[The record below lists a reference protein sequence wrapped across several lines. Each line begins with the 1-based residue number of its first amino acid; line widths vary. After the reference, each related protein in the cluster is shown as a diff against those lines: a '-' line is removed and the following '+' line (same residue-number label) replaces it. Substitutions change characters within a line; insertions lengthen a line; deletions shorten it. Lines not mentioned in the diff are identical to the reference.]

1 MAEPIR
7 IDVSLTATDNTEAG
21 VRSAT
26 TRINTLERSANSAS
40 NSIRNTTSNVDR
52 SVQQSEERISQYD
65 ETVQRT
71 RKSLLEWAKE
81 KYQVLVE
88 AREQVT
94 PILNTVRGGL
104 KNFASKTW
112 KTLLEAK
119 EKVTPILNTVKSGL
133 KSFAGKTWS
142 VTLKAIDLITTPL
155 KGVLN
160 LLKNPILQ
168 AGVVLGVSLSL
179 TDTVNTYKDFQAAMS
194 NVKAISGASGN
205 EFDMLTSKAEE
216 MGSTTKFTATEA
228 AEAFNYMAMAGWNAQ
243 QMTDGIEGILNLAS
257 ASGEDLATT
266 SDIVTDALTA
276 FGLKASDAGHFSD
289 VLAQASSSAN
299 TDVGMMGE
307 TFKYVA
313 SMAGSLGYSIEDVAF
328 MTGLMAN
335 SGIKSTQAGTALNA
349 VLTRLATNT
358 SGAAD
363 SIKKLG
369 VDFYDS
375 AGNARPLATVIGE
388 LREATQGM
396 NQEQKTALAN
406 TVAGMEAQKGLMAIL
421 NASEEDYNKLADS
434 INNADGA
441 AKRMSDIQLDNL
453 SGDIT
458 LFQSAVDGLKISLG
472 GRLTNTW
479 LRDIVQGLT
488 NQIPNVQNAL
498 NEAMDIIEKNVDRM
512 KRKFKEVSKTNEWQ
526 NADIFGKV
534 TIAWDEFVIEPFSE
548 WWESS
553 GKAKI
558 NNVVKDIG
566 NGLGTGLKLG
576 ITTLLGVDI
585 SDAIDEGNTLGAS
598 FANGFSEG
606 FDFNLISQKIWDGLG
621 NIVSNA
627 SKLLPGG
634 ESADLSSIFSAALLM
649 KIGSPL
655 LSMGQGAFS
664 LGKTLFG
671 AGSTGTSI
679 AGTIL
684 GSASAGTGLLGK
696 SSMLAIKL
704 GAGNLA
710 SGASLSAGGL
720 SALGMG
726 AGAGAIAGGATLI
739 SAGFDAYK
747 ASKSQDVDEQTA
759 YSKSAGWK
767 FGGVSGGAIAGAVLG
782 GAVPVIGPIVG
793 GLIGAGVGGIV
804 GLVKG
809 NKVKEEYQEKVEEMQ
824 KVAEKTQKI
833 FDVTGLSIEKVKFA
847 NKDLNE
853 AMKDSSL
860 SADKL
865 ATYIRADIQ
874 NVGKN
879 AFGDIKL
886 SLTEV
891 KDLAKE
897 ITFSKAVD
905 SVNDFKKAVS
915 KADTYLSSLKSSQ
928 DDLKKA
934 NWKIGLGLDLTSDDL
949 ASYRK
954 TVDTYVDNAKEYIES
969 KHWEATTAFNLI
981 LGGKGDTSGIDNVY
995 NDITN
1000 QIEELS
1006 NRLSATTNIAL
1017 SDGVITLD
1025 EQAEITS
1032 LQQQTEDV
1040 VNKVSQAE
1048 QEANLDILKIKY
1060 GSAEIDFNSFMS
1072 LQEELQAQVSEM
1084 TKNYDD
1090 ALKITLKN
1098 IHLQFPDG
1106 GEEMEQAIQQA
1117 YDGYN
1122 AQIQEMNLRVQS
1134 FNLNTIADA
1143 WSDQLN
1149 GILPEMKGTLEEK
1162 LSKVLE
1168 IAKFEK
1174 PDVATWT
1181 QQDMMSWLGLDN
1193 MEIDTSAFENIF
1205 AELSATA
1212 AMMSTDKKGEIAQN
1226 IAAVIPTMQEVM
1238 EVRGPISD
1246 EAYNSMVEEYKT
1258 ALEGAVKDA
1267 GFNNIISDNI
1277 SDAVANTDMANII
1290 AELNSLGTK
1299 SGLEAVNAFNS
1310 ADYSGVSSSVGNGI
1324 GSAINNTDMQPIIS
1338 AINLVKSNT
1347 DDKINSSFSA
1357 GITTRMPVNV
1367 MLDYN
1372 VVNPTK
1378 TFSLTGDG
1386 ATGSASVEV
1395 SAHANGGFVGNKQL
1409 SWVGEEGPEAIIP
1422 LVPGRRNRA
1431 LTLFKQ
1437 VGGILGIDKNANGGI
1452 IQSNQL
1458 SANSNLYSLNKAL
1471 ADTDYKIYNTTLK
1484 NAPISYNDSTDN
1496 TSNDIT
1502 TVQEPVS
1509 VTQEQ
1514 TGNNKNNNIKIDIQ
1528 LTPEFTINNSGGQT
1542 EEDIVAVIKKNM
1554 KAMVDELG
1562 GEIAERLEAVFS
1574 NMPIVGE

>member
-52 SVQQSEERISQYD
+52 SVQQSQERISRYD

-71 RKSLLEWAKE
+71 RKSLLAWAKE
-81 KYQVLVE
+81 KYQV
-88 AREQVT
+88 
-94 PILNTVRGGL
+94 
-104 KNFASKTW
+104 
-112 KTLLEAK
+112 LLEAK

-133 KSFAGKTWS
+133 KSFAGKTWN

-194 NVKAISGASGN
+194 NVKAISGASGS

-313 SMAGSLGYSIEDVAF
+313 SMAGSLGYSIEDVAL

-358 SGAAD
+358 NGAAD
-363 SIKKLG
+363 SIQELG
-369 VDFYDS
+369 VNFYDS

-396 NQEQKTALAN
+396 NQEQKTSLAN

-441 AKRMSDIQLDNL
+441 AKKMSDIQLDNL

-488 NQIPNVQNAL
+488 KQVPNAQNVL
-498 NEAMDIIEKNVDRM
+498 DEAMDIIEKNVDRM
-512 KRKFKEVSKTNEWQ
+512 KRKFKEVSKTDEWQ
-526 NADIFGKV
+526 NANIFGKV
-534 TIAWDEFVIEPFSE
+534 TIAWDEFIIEPFSE
-548 WWESS
+548 WWESN

-558 NNVVKDIG
+558 NSIAKDIG
-566 NGLGTGLKLG
+566 NGIGSGLKFGITALLG
-576 ITTLLGVDI
+576 IDI
-585 SDAIDEGNTLGAS
+585 SETLDEGSTLGAS
-598 FANGFSEG
+598 FAQGFSQG
-606 FDFNLISQKIWDGLG
+606 FDFDLISQKIWDGLG

-679 AGTIL
+679 ASTIL
-684 GSASAGTGLLGK
+684 GSASAGTGILGK

-726 AGAGAIAGGATLI
+726 AGAGAIAGGATLVS
-739 SAGFDAYK
+739 SAMDLYK
-747 ASKSQDVDEQTA
+747 SIKSDNKDE
-759 YSKSAGWK
+759 KSAYGGSAAWK
-767 FGGVSGGAIAGAVLG
+767 AGGVVTGAVAGASLG
-782 GAVPVIGPIVG
+782 SVIPGLGTVVG
-793 GLIGAGVGGIV
+793 GLIGAGIGGIT
-804 GLVKG
+804 GWIKG
-809 NKVKEEYQEKVEEMQ
+809 NKIKEEYQENVEEMQ
-824 KVAEKTQKI
+824 KLSEKTQKV
-833 FDVTGLSIEKVKFA
+833 FDITGLSIEKVKFA
-847 NKDLNE
+847 NNDLNE

-860 SADKL
+860 SVDEL
-865 ATYIRADIQ
+865 ATYIREDIQ

-915 KADTYLSSLKSSQ
+915 KADTYLSSLKNSQ

-954 TVDTYVDNAKEYIES
+954 TVDTYVNNAKEYIES
-969 KHWEATTAFNLI
+969 KRWEATTAFNLI
-981 LGGKGDTSGIDNVY
+981 LGNGDTSGIDNVY
-995 NDITN
+995 SDITN

-1006 NRLSATTNIAL
+1006 NRLSATMDIAL

-1025 EQAEITS
+1025 EQAEITN
-1032 LQQQTEDV
+1032 LQQQIEDV
-1040 VNKVSQAE
+1040 VNKVSEAE
-1048 QEANLDILKIKY
+1048 QAADLDILKIKY
-1060 GSAEIDFNSFMS
+1060 ASAQIDFNSFTS
-1072 LQEELQAQVSEM
+1072 LQDELQAQVSEL
-1084 TKNYDD
+1084 TENYDD

-1149 GILPEMKGTLEEK
+1149 GILPEMQGTLEEK

-1168 IAKFEK
+1168 VAKFEK
-1174 PDVATWT
+1174 PDVTTWT

-1212 AMMSTDKKGEIAQN
+1212 SMMSTDKKGEITQN
-1226 IAAVIPTMQEVM
+1226 IAAVIPTMEEVM
-1238 EVRGPISD
+1238 QVRGPISD
-1246 EAYNSMVEEYKT
+1246 EAYSSMVEEYKT

-1277 SDAVANTDMANII
+1277 S
-1290 AELNSLGTK
+1290 
-1299 SGLEAVNAFNS
+1299 
-1310 ADYSGVSSSVGNGI
+1310 
-1324 GSAINNTDMQPIIS
+1324 
-1338 AINLVKSNT
+1338 
-1347 DDKINSSFSA
+1347 
-1357 GITTRMPVNV
+1357 TRR
-1367 MLDYN
+1367 
-1372 VVNPTK
+1372 
-1378 TFSLTGDG
+1378 S
-1386 ATGSASVEV
+1386 
-1395 SAHANGGFVGNKQL
+1395 
-1409 SWVGEEGPEAIIP
+1409 
-1422 LVPGRRNRA
+1422 
-1431 LTLFKQ
+1431 
-1437 VGGILGIDKNANGGI
+1437 
-1452 IQSNQL
+1452 
-1458 SANSNLYSLNKAL
+1458 
-1471 ADTDYKIYNTTLK
+1471 
-1484 NAPISYNDSTDN
+1484 
-1496 TSNDIT
+1496 
-1502 TVQEPVS
+1502 
-1509 VTQEQ
+1509 
-1514 TGNNKNNNIKIDIQ
+1514 
-1528 LTPEFTINNSGGQT
+1528 
-1542 EEDIVAVIKKNM
+1542 
-1554 KAMVDELG
+1554 
-1562 GEIAERLEAVFS
+1562 
-1574 NMPIVGE
+1574 

>member
-52 SVQQSEERISQYD
+52 SVQQSQERISRYD

-71 RKSLLEWAKE
+71 RKSLLAWAKE
-81 KYQVLVE
+81 KYQV
-88 AREQVT
+88 
-94 PILNTVRGGL
+94 
-104 KNFASKTW
+104 
-112 KTLLEAK
+112 LLEAK

-133 KSFAGKTWS
+133 KSFAGKTWN

-194 NVKAISGASGN
+194 NVKAISGASGS

-313 SMAGSLGYSIEDVAF
+313 SMAGSLGYSIEDVAL

-358 SGAAD
+358 NGAAD
-363 SIKKLG
+363 SIQELG
-369 VDFYDS
+369 VNFYDS

-396 NQEQKTALAN
+396 NQEQKTSLAN

-441 AKRMSDIQLDNL
+441 AKKMSDIQLDNL

-488 NQIPNVQNAL
+488 KQVPNVQNVL
-498 NEAMDIIEKNVDRM
+498 DEAMDIIEKNVDRM
-512 KRKFKEVSKTNEWQ
+512 KRKFKEVSKTDEWQ
-526 NADIFGKV
+526 NANIFGKV
-534 TIAWDEFVIEPFSE
+534 TIAWDEFIIEPFSE
-548 WWESS
+548 WWESN

-558 NNVVKDIG
+558 NSIAKDIG
-566 NGLGTGLKLG
+566 NGIGSGLKFGITALLG
-576 ITTLLGVDI
+576 IDI
-585 SDAIDEGNTLGAS
+585 SETLDEGSTLGAS
-598 FANGFSEG
+598 FAQGFSQG
-606 FDFNLISQKIWDGLG
+606 FDFDLISQKIWDGLG

-679 AGTIL
+679 ASTIL
-684 GSASAGTGLLGK
+684 GSASAGTGILGK

-726 AGAGAIAGGATLI
+726 AGAGAIAGGATLVS
-739 SAGFDAYK
+739 SAMDLYK
-747 ASKSQDVDEQTA
+747 SIKSDNKDE
-759 YSKSAGWK
+759 KSAYGGSAAWK
-767 FGGVSGGAIAGAVLG
+767 AGGVVTGAVAGASLG
-782 GAVPVIGPIVG
+782 SVIPGLGTVVG
-793 GLIGAGVGGIV
+793 GLIGAGIGGIT
-804 GLVKG
+804 GWIKG
-809 NKVKEEYQEKVEEMQ
+809 NKIKEEYQENVEEMQ
-824 KVAEKTQKI
+824 KLSEKTQKV
-833 FDVTGLSIEKVKFA
+833 FDITGLSIEKVKFA
-847 NKDLNE
+847 NNDLNE

-860 SADKL
+860 SVDEL
-865 ATYIRADIQ
+865 ATYIREDIQ

-915 KADTYLSSLKSSQ
+915 KADTYLSSLKNSQ

-954 TVDTYVDNAKEYIES
+954 TVDTYVNNAKEYIES

-1006 NRLSATTNIAL
+1006 NRLSATMNIAL

-1032 LQQQTEDV
+1032 LQQQIEDV

-1060 GSAEIDFNSFMS
+1060 GSAEIDFNSFTS

-1084 TKNYDD
+1084 TENYDD

-1106 GEEMEQAIQQA
+1106 GEEMERAIQQA

-1149 GILPEMKGTLEEK
+1149 GILPEMQGTLEEK

-1168 IAKFEK
+1168 VAKFEK
-1174 PDVATWT
+1174 PDVTTWT

-1212 AMMSTDKKGEIAQN
+1212 SMMSTDKKGEITQN
-1226 IAAVIPTMQEVM
+1226 IAAVIPTMEEVM
-1238 EVRGPISD
+1238 QVRGPISD
-1246 EAYNSMVEEYKT
+1246 EAYSSMVEEYT
-1258 ALEGAVKDA
+1258 TTLENAVKNAD
-1267 GFNNIISDNI
+1267 FSQVSNVMSDNI
-1277 SDAVANTDMANII
+1277 GNAVANTDMAKII
-1290 AELNSLGTK
+1290 TELNSIGTK
-1299 SGLEAVNAFNS
+1299 SGLEAVNAFNI

-1324 GSAINNTDMQPIIS
+1324 GSAITNTDMLPITS

-1347 DDKINSSFSA
+1347 DNAINSSFSA

-1378 TFSLTGDG
+1378 IFSLTGDG

-1431 LTLFKQ
+1431 LTLFEQ
-1437 VGGILGIDKNANGGI
+1437 VGEFLGINKNDYDNYLTANSANANNYAGNI
-1452 IQSNQL
+1452 
-1458 SANSNLYSLNKAL
+1458 YDLNKTL
-1471 ADTDYKIYNTTLK
+1471 KDTDYKIYNTAFK
-1484 NAPISYNDSTDN
+1484 NAPINYNNSADN

-1509 VTQEQ
+1509 VTPSEQ
-1514 TGNNKNNNIKIDIQ
+1514 TGNNNIKIDIQ
-1528 LTPEFTINNSGGQT
+1528 VSPEFVINNSSGQT
-1542 EEDIVAVIKKNM
+1542 EDDIVAIIKKSINTM
-1554 KAMVDELG
+1554 ADELSG
-1562 GEIAERLEAVFS
+1562 SIAERLQAVFS

>member
-52 SVQQSEERISQYD
+52 SVQQSQERISRYD

-71 RKSLLEWAKE
+71 RKSLLAWAKE
-81 KYQVLVE
+81 KYQV
-88 AREQVT
+88 
-94 PILNTVRGGL
+94 
-104 KNFASKTW
+104 
-112 KTLLEAK
+112 LLEAK

-133 KSFAGKTWS
+133 KSFAGKTWN

-194 NVKAISGASGN
+194 NVKAISGASGS

-313 SMAGSLGYSIEDVAF
+313 SMAGSLGYSIEDVAL

-358 SGAAD
+358 NGAAD
-363 SIKKLG
+363 SIQELG
-369 VDFYDS
+369 VNFYDS

-396 NQEQKTALAN
+396 NQEQKTSLAN

-441 AKRMSDIQLDNL
+441 AKKMSDIQLDNL

-488 NQIPNVQNAL
+488 KQVPNAQNVL
-498 NEAMDIIEKNVDRM
+498 DEAMDIIEKNVDRM
-512 KRKFKEVSKTNEWQ
+512 KRKFKEVSKTDEWQ
-526 NADIFGKV
+526 NANIFGKV
-534 TIAWDEFVIEPFSE
+534 TIAWDEFIIEPFSE
-548 WWESS
+548 WWESN

-558 NNVVKDIG
+558 NSIAKDIG
-566 NGLGTGLKLG
+566 NGIGSGLKFGITALLG
-576 ITTLLGVDI
+576 IDI
-585 SDAIDEGNTLGAS
+585 SETLDEGSTLGAS
-598 FANGFSEG
+598 FAQGFSQG
-606 FDFNLISQKIWDGLG
+606 FDFDLISQKIWDGLG

-679 AGTIL
+679 ASTIL
-684 GSASAGTGLLGK
+684 GSASAGTGILGK

-726 AGAGAIAGGATLI
+726 AGAGAIAGGATLVS
-739 SAGFDAYK
+739 SAMDLYK
-747 ASKSQDVDEQTA
+747 SIKSDNKDE
-759 YSKSAGWK
+759 KSAYGGSAAWK
-767 FGGVSGGAIAGAVLG
+767 AGGVVTGAVAGASLG
-782 GAVPVIGPIVG
+782 SVIPGLGTVVG
-793 GLIGAGVGGIV
+793 GLIGAGIGGIT
-804 GLVKG
+804 GWIKG
-809 NKVKEEYQEKVEEMQ
+809 NKIKEEYQENVEEMQ
-824 KVAEKTQKI
+824 KLSEKTQKV
-833 FDVTGLSIEKVKFA
+833 FDITGLSIEKVKFA
-847 NKDLNE
+847 NNDLNE

-860 SADKL
+860 SVDEL
-865 ATYIRADIQ
+865 ATYIREDIQ

-915 KADTYLSSLKSSQ
+915 KADTYLSSLKNSQ

-954 TVDTYVDNAKEYIES
+954 TVDTYVNNAKEYIES
-969 KHWEATTAFNLI
+969 KRWEATTAFNLI
-981 LGGKGDTSGIDNVY
+981 LGNGDTSGIDNVY
-995 NDITN
+995 SDITN

-1006 NRLSATTNIAL
+1006 NRLSATMDIAL

-1025 EQAEITS
+1025 EQAEITN
-1032 LQQQTEDV
+1032 LQQQIEDV
-1040 VNKVSQAE
+1040 VNKVSEAE
-1048 QEANLDILKIKY
+1048 QAADLDILKIKY
-1060 GSAEIDFNSFMS
+1060 ASAQIDFNSFTS
-1072 LQEELQAQVSEM
+1072 LQDELQAQVSEL
-1084 TKNYDD
+1084 TENYDD

-1149 GILPEMKGTLEEK
+1149 GILPEMQGTLEEK

-1168 IAKFEK
+1168 VAKFEK
-1174 PDVATWT
+1174 PDVTTWT

-1212 AMMSTDKKGEIAQN
+1212 SMMSTDKKGEITQN
-1226 IAAVIPTMQEVM
+1226 IAAVIPTMEEVM
-1238 EVRGPISD
+1238 QVRGPISD
-1246 EAYNSMVEEYKT
+1246 EAYSSMVEEYKT

-1277 SDAVANTDMANII
+1277 STAVANTDMGKII
-1290 AELNSLGTK
+1290 TELKSIGDK

-1372 VVNPTK
+1372 VINPTK

-1437 VGGILGIDKNANGGI
+1437 VGEILGIDKNANGGI

-1458 SANSNLYSLNKAL
+1458 SANYTSSDSNVLYGLNKTL
-1471 ADTDYKIYNTTLK
+1471 SDTDYKIYNTALK
-1484 NAPISYNDSTDN
+1484 NAPISYNNSTDDN
-1496 TSNDIT
+1496 ETSDNNT
-1502 TVQEPVS
+1502 TVQKPLS
-1509 VTQEQ
+1509 VTTSEQ
-1514 TGNNKNNNIKIDIQ
+1514 TGNNTVQVNVQVSPEFVINNSSGQSEADILTIIKNNIK
-1528 LTPEFTINNSGGQT
+1528 GM
-1542 EEDIVAVIKKNM
+1542 A
-1554 KAMVDELG
+1554 DELG

-1574 NMPIVGE
+1574 NMPTVRE

>member
-1 MAEPIR
+1 
-7 IDVSLTATDNTEAG
+7 
-21 VRSAT
+21 
-26 TRINTLERSANSAS
+26 
-40 NSIRNTTSNVDR
+40 
-52 SVQQSEERISQYD
+52 
-65 ETVQRT
+65 
-71 RKSLLEWAKE
+71 LLAWAKE
-81 KYQVLVE
+81 KYQV
-88 AREQVT
+88 
-94 PILNTVRGGL
+94 
-104 KNFASKTW
+104 
-112 KTLLEAK
+112 LLEAK
-119 EKVTPILNTVKSGL
+119 EKVTPILNTVKS
-133 KSFAGKTWS
+133 FAGKTWN

-194 NVKAISGASGN
+194 NVKAISGASGS

-313 SMAGSLGYSIEDVAF
+313 SMAGSLGYSIEDVAL

-358 SGAAD
+358 NGAAD
-363 SIKKLG
+363 SIQELG
-369 VDFYDS
+369 VNFYDS

-396 NQEQKTALAN
+396 NQEQKTSLAN

-441 AKRMSDIQLDNL
+441 AKKMSDIQLDNL

-488 NQIPNVQNAL
+488 KQVPNAQNVL
-498 NEAMDIIEKNVDRM
+498 DEAMDIIEKNVDRM
-512 KRKFKEVSKTNEWQ
+512 KRKFKEVSKTDEWQ
-526 NADIFGKV
+526 NANIFGKV
-534 TIAWDEFVIEPFSE
+534 TIAWDEFIIEPFSE
-548 WWESS
+548 WWESN

-558 NNVVKDIG
+558 NSIAKDIG
-566 NGLGTGLKLG
+566 NGIGSGLKFGITALLG
-576 ITTLLGVDI
+576 IDI
-585 SDAIDEGNTLGAS
+585 SETLDEGSTLGAS
-598 FANGFSEG
+598 FAQGFSQG
-606 FDFNLISQKIWDGLG
+606 FDFDLISQKIWDGLG

-679 AGTIL
+679 ASTIL
-684 GSASAGTGLLGK
+684 GSASAGTGILGK

-726 AGAGAIAGGATLI
+726 AGAGAIAGGATLVS
-739 SAGFDAYK
+739 SAMDLYK
-747 ASKSQDVDEQTA
+747 SIKSDNKDE
-759 YSKSAGWK
+759 KSAYGGSAAWK
-767 FGGVSGGAIAGAVLG
+767 AGGVVTGAVAGASLG
-782 GAVPVIGPIVG
+782 SVIPGLGTVVG
-793 GLIGAGVGGIV
+793 GLIGAGIGGIT
-804 GLVKG
+804 GWIKG
-809 NKVKEEYQEKVEEMQ
+809 NKIKEEYQENVEEMQ
-824 KVAEKTQKI
+824 KLSEKTQKV
-833 FDVTGLSIEKVKFA
+833 FDITGLSIEKVKFA
-847 NKDLNE
+847 NNDLNE

-860 SADKL
+860 SVDEL
-865 ATYIRADIQ
+865 ATYIREDIQ

-915 KADTYLSSLKSSQ
+915 KADTYLSSLKNSQ

-954 TVDTYVDNAKEYIES
+954 TVDTYVNNAKEYIES
-969 KHWEATTAFNLI
+969 KRWEATTAFNLI
-981 LGGKGDTSGIDNVY
+981 LGNGDTSGIDNVY
-995 NDITN
+995 SDITN

-1006 NRLSATTNIAL
+1006 NRLSATMDIAL

-1025 EQAEITS
+1025 EQAEITN
-1032 LQQQTEDV
+1032 LQQQIEDV
-1040 VNKVSQAE
+1040 VNKVSEAE
-1048 QEANLDILKIKY
+1048 QAADLDILKIKY
-1060 GSAEIDFNSFMS
+1060 ASAQIDFNSFTS
-1072 LQEELQAQVSEM
+1072 LQDELQAQVSEL
-1084 TKNYDD
+1084 TENYDD

-1149 GILPEMKGTLEEK
+1149 GILPEMQGTLEEK

-1168 IAKFEK
+1168 VAKFEK
-1174 PDVATWT
+1174 PDVTTWT

-1212 AMMSTDKKGEIAQN
+1212 SMMSTDKKGEITQN
-1226 IAAVIPTMQEVM
+1226 IAAVIPTMEEVM
-1238 EVRGPISD
+1238 QVRGPISD
-1246 EAYNSMVEEYKT
+1246 EAYSSMVEEYKT

-1277 SDAVANTDMANII
+1277 STAVANTDMGKII
-1290 AELNSLGTK
+1290 TELKSIGDK

-1372 VVNPTK
+1372 VINPTK

-1437 VGGILGIDKNANGGI
+1437 VGEILGIDKNANGGI

-1458 SANSNLYSLNKAL
+1458 SANYTSSDSNVLYGLNKTL
-1471 ADTDYKIYNTTLK
+1471 SDTDYKIYNTALK
-1484 NAPISYNDSTDN
+1484 NAPISYNNSTDDN
-1496 TSNDIT
+1496 ETSDNNT
-1502 TVQEPVS
+1502 TVQKPLS
-1509 VTQEQ
+1509 VTTSEQ
-1514 TGNNKNNNIKIDIQ
+1514 TGNNTVQVNVQVSPEFVINNSSGQSEADILTIIKNNIK
-1528 LTPEFTINNSGGQT
+1528 GM
-1542 EEDIVAVIKKNM
+1542 A
-1554 KAMVDELG
+1554 DELG

-1574 NMPIVGE
+1574 NMPIVRE

>member
-52 SVQQSEERISQYD
+52 SVQQSQERVSRYD

-71 RKSLLEWAKE
+71 RKSLLAWAKE
-81 KYQVLVE
+81 KYKV
-88 AREQVT
+88 
-94 PILNTVRGGL
+94 
-104 KNFASKTW
+104 
-112 KTLLEAK
+112 LLEAK

-133 KSFAGKTWS
+133 KSFAGKTWN
-142 VTLKAIDLITTPL
+142 VNLKAIDLITSPL

-194 NVKAISGASGN
+194 NVKAISGASGS

-313 SMAGSLGYSIEDVAF
+313 SMAGSLGYSIEDVAL

-396 NQEQKTALAN
+396 NQEQKTSLAN

-441 AKRMSDIQLDNL
+441 AKKMSDIQLDNL

-488 NQIPNVQNAL
+488 KQVPNVQNAL

-512 KRKFKEVSKTNEWQ
+512 KRKFKEVSKTDEWQ

-534 TIAWDEFVIEPFSE
+534 TIAWDEFIIEPFSE
-548 WWESS
+548 WWESN

-558 NNVVKDIG
+558 NSIAKDIG
-566 NGLGTGLKLG
+566 NGIGSGLKFGITALLG
-576 ITTLLGVDI
+576 IDI
-585 SDAIDEGNTLGAS
+585 SETLDEGSTLGAS
-598 FANGFSEG
+598 FAQGFSQG
-606 FDFNLISQKIWDGLG
+606 FDFDLISQKIWDGLG

-679 AGTIL
+679 VSKVL
-684 GSASAGTGLLGK
+684 GSTGSAIGGG
-696 SSMLAIKL
+696 
-704 GAGNLA
+704 
-710 SGASLSAGGL
+710 SGILGGL
-720 SALGMG
+720 SNVGYVLGGSSVPVTGGSAALQGG
-726 AGAGAIAGGATLI
+726 LAAGGAIVGGATLI

-759 YSKSAGWK
+759 YNKSAGAK
-767 FGGVSGGAIAGAVLG
+767 ASSVAIGATIGGTLGTIIPIPGLGTATGA
-782 GAVPVIGPIVG
+782 
-793 GLIGAGVGGIV
+793 LIGAGVGGIV
-804 GLVKG
+804 GWAKG
-809 NKVKEEYQEKVEEMQ
+809 NKIKEEYQENVKEMQ
-824 KVAEKTQKI
+824 KLSEKTQKV

-860 SADKL
+860 SADEL
-865 ATYIRADIQ
+865 ATYIREDIQ

-954 TVDTYVDNAKEYIES
+954 TVDTYVNNAKEYIES

-981 LGGKGDTSGIDNVY
+981 LGGKGDTNDIDNVY

-1006 NRLSATTNIAL
+1006 SKLSETMDIAL

-1025 EQAEITS
+1025 EQAEITN
-1032 LQQQTEDV
+1032 LQQQIEDV

-1060 GSAEIDFNSFMS
+1060 GSAEIDFNSFTS

-1084 TKNYDD
+1084 TENYDD

-1168 IAKFEK
+1168 LAKFEK

-1212 AMMSTDKKGEIAQN
+1212 AMMSTDKKGEIAQD
-1226 IAAVIPTMQEVM
+1226 IAAVIPTMEEVM
-1238 EVRGPISD
+1238 QVRGPISD
-1246 EAYNSMVEEYKT
+1246 EAYSSMVEEYT
-1258 ALEGAVKDA
+1258 TTLENAVKNAD
-1267 GFNNIISDNI
+1267 FSQVSSVMSENIGN
-1277 SDAVANTDMANII
+1277 AVANTDMGKII
-1290 AELNSLGTK
+1290 TELNSIGTK
-1299 SGLEAVNAFNS
+1299 SGLEAVNAFNT

-1324 GSAINNTDMQPIIS
+1324 GSAITNTDMLPITS

-1347 DDKINSSFSA
+1347 DNAINSSFSA

-1372 VVNPTK
+1372 VLNPTK
-1378 TFSLTGDG
+1378 TFSLSGDG
-1386 ATGSASVEV
+1386 TGSTSVEV

-1431 LTLFKQ
+1431 LILFKQ
-1437 VGGILGIDKNANGGI
+1437 VGEILGIDKNANGGI

-1458 SANSNLYSLNKAL
+1458 SANYISSDNNVLYGLNKTL
-1471 ADTDYKIYNTTLK
+1471 SDTDYKIYNTALK
-1484 NAPISYNDSTDN
+1484 NASISYNDATDN

-1509 VTQEQ
+1509 VTPSEQ
-1514 TGNNKNNNIKIDIQ
+1514 TGNNNIKIDIQ
-1528 LTPEFTINNSGGQT
+1528 VSPEFVINNSSGQT
-1542 EEDIVAVIKKNM
+1542 EDDIVAIIKKSINTM
-1554 KAMVDELG
+1554 ADELSG
-1562 GEIAERLEAVFS
+1562 SIAERLQAVFS

>member
-52 SVQQSEERISQYD
+52 SVQQSQERISRYD

-71 RKSLLEWAKE
+71 RKSLLAWAKE
-81 KYQVLVE
+81 KYQV
-88 AREQVT
+88 
-94 PILNTVRGGL
+94 
-104 KNFASKTW
+104 
-112 KTLLEAK
+112 LLEAK

-133 KSFAGKTWS
+133 KSFAGKTWN

-194 NVKAISGASGN
+194 NVKAISGASGS

-313 SMAGSLGYSIEDVAF
+313 SMAGSLGYSIEDVAL

-358 SGAAD
+358 NGAAD
-363 SIKKLG
+363 SIQELG
-369 VDFYDS
+369 VNFYDS

-396 NQEQKTALAN
+396 NQEQKTSLAN

-441 AKRMSDIQLDNL
+441 AKKMSDIQLDNL

-488 NQIPNVQNAL
+488 KQVPNVQNVL
-498 NEAMDIIEKNVDRM
+498 DEAMDIIEKNVDRM
-512 KRKFKEVSKTNEWQ
+512 KKKFKEVSKTDEWQ
-526 NADIFGKV
+526 NANIFGKV
-534 TIAWDEFVIEPFSE
+534 TIAWDEFIIEPFSE
-548 WWESS
+548 WWESN

-558 NNVVKDIG
+558 NNLVKDIG

-576 ITTLLGVDI
+576 ITTLLGVDV
-585 SDAIDEGNTLGAS
+585 SNTIDEGNTLGAS
-598 FANGFSEG
+598 FAKGFSEG
-606 FDFNLISQKIWDGLG
+606 FDFDLISQKIWDGLG

-634 ESADLSSIFSAALLM
+634 ENADLSSVFSAALLM

-679 AGTIL
+679 VSKVL
-684 GSASAGTGLLGK
+684 GSTGSAIGGG
-696 SSMLAIKL
+696 
-704 GAGNLA
+704 
-710 SGASLSAGGL
+710 SGILGGL
-720 SALGMG
+720 SNVGYVLGGSSVPVTGGSAALQGG
-726 AGAGAIAGGATLI
+726 LAAGGAIVGGATLI

-759 YSKSAGWK
+759 YNKSAGAK
-767 FGGVSGGAIAGAVLG
+767 ASSVAIGATIGGTLGTIIPIPGLGTATGA
-782 GAVPVIGPIVG
+782 
-793 GLIGAGVGGIV
+793 LIGAGVGGIV
-804 GLVKG
+804 GWAKG
-809 NKVKEEYQEKVEEMQ
+809 NKIKEEYQENVEEMQ
-824 KVAEKTQKI
+824 KLSEKTQKV

-860 SADKL
+860 SADEL
-865 ATYIRADIQ
+865 ATYIREDIQ

-915 KADTYLSSLKSSQ
+915 KADTYLSSLKNSQ

-954 TVDTYVDNAKEYIES
+954 TVDTYMNNAKEYIES

-1006 NRLSATTNIAL
+1006 NRLSATMDIAL
-1017 SDGVITLD
+1017 SDGVITFD

-1032 LQQQTEDV
+1032 LQQQIEDV

-1060 GSAEIDFNSFMS
+1060 GSAQIDFNSFTS
-1072 LQEELQAQVSEM
+1072 LQEELQAQVSEL
-1084 TKNYDD
+1084 TENYDD

-1168 IAKFEK
+1168 VAKFEK
-1174 PDVATWT
+1174 PDVTTWT

-1212 AMMSTDKKGEIAQN
+1212 AMMSTDKKGEIAQD
-1226 IAAVIPTMQEVM
+1226 IAAVIPTMEEVM
-1238 EVRGPISD
+1238 QVRGPITD
-1246 EAYNSMVEEYKT
+1246 EAYSSMVEEYKT

-1299 SGLEAVNAFNS
+1299 SGIEAVNAFNS

-1386 ATGSASVEV
+1386 ATGSASIEV

-1437 VGGILGIDKNANGGI
+1437 VGEILGIDKNANGGI

-1458 SANSNLYSLNKAL
+1458 SANYISSDNNVLYGLNKTL
-1471 ADTDYKIYNTTLK
+1471 SDTDYKIYNTALK
-1484 NAPISYNDSTDN
+1484 NAPISYNDATDN

-1509 VTQEQ
+1509 VTPSEQ
-1514 TGNNKNNNIKIDIQ
+1514 TGNNNIKIDIQ
-1528 LTPEFTINNSGGQT
+1528 VSPEFVINNSSGQT
-1542 EEDIVAVIKKNM
+1542 EDDIVAIIKKSINTM
-1554 KAMVDELG
+1554 ADELSG
-1562 GEIAERLEAVFS
+1562 SIAERLQAVFS

>member
-52 SVQQSEERISQYD
+52 SVQQSQERISRYD

-71 RKSLLEWAKE
+71 RKSLLAWAKE
-81 KYQVLVE
+81 KYQV
-88 AREQVT
+88 
-94 PILNTVRGGL
+94 
-104 KNFASKTW
+104 
-112 KTLLEAK
+112 LLEAK

-133 KSFAGKTWS
+133 KSFAGKTWN

-194 NVKAISGASGN
+194 NIKAISGASGS

-313 SMAGSLGYSIEDVAF
+313 SMAGSLGYSIEDVAL

-358 SGAAD
+358 NGAAD
-363 SIKKLG
+363 SIQELG
-369 VDFYDS
+369 VNFYDS

-396 NQEQKTALAN
+396 NQEQKTSLAN

-441 AKRMSDIQLDNL
+441 AKKMSDIQLDNL

-488 NQIPNVQNAL
+488 KQVPNAQNVL
-498 NEAMDIIEKNVDRM
+498 DEAMDIIEKNVDRM
-512 KRKFKEVSKTNEWQ
+512 KRKFKEVSKTDEWQ
-526 NADIFGKV
+526 NANIFGKV
-534 TIAWDEFVIEPFSE
+534 TIAWDEFIIEPFSE
-548 WWESS
+548 WWESN

-558 NNVVKDIG
+558 NSIAKDIG
-566 NGLGTGLKLG
+566 NGIGSGLKFGITALLG
-576 ITTLLGVDI
+576 IDI
-585 SDAIDEGNTLGAS
+585 SETLDEGSTLGAS
-598 FANGFSEG
+598 FAQGFSQG
-606 FDFNLISQKIWDGLG
+606 FDFDLISQKIWDGLG

-679 AGTIL
+679 ASTIL
-684 GSASAGTGLLGK
+684 GSASAGTGILGK

-726 AGAGAIAGGATLI
+726 AGAGAIAGGATLVS
-739 SAGFDAYK
+739 SAMDLYK
-747 ASKSQDVDEQTA
+747 SIKSDNKDE
-759 YSKSAGWK
+759 KSAYGGSAAWK
-767 FGGVSGGAIAGAVLG
+767 AGGVVTGAVAGASLG
-782 GAVPVIGPIVG
+782 SVIPGLGTVVG
-793 GLIGAGVGGIV
+793 GLIGAGIGGIT
-804 GLVKG
+804 GWIKG
-809 NKVKEEYQEKVEEMQ
+809 NKIKEEYQENVEEMQ
-824 KVAEKTQKI
+824 KLSEKTQKV
-833 FDVTGLSIEKVKFA
+833 FDITGLSIEKVKFA
-847 NKDLNE
+847 NNDLNE

-860 SADKL
+860 SVDEL
-865 ATYIRADIQ
+865 ATYIREDIQ

-915 KADTYLSSLKSSQ
+915 KADTYLSSLKNSQ

-954 TVDTYVDNAKEYIES
+954 TVDTYVNNAKEYIES
-969 KHWEATTAFNLI
+969 KRWEATTAFNLI
-981 LGGKGDTSGIDNVY
+981 LGNGDTSGIDNVY
-995 NDITN
+995 SDITN

-1006 NRLSATTNIAL
+1006 NRLSATMDIAL

-1025 EQAEITS
+1025 EQAEITN
-1032 LQQQTEDV
+1032 LQQQIEDV
-1040 VNKVSQAE
+1040 VNKVSEAE
-1048 QEANLDILKIKY
+1048 QAADLDILKIKY
-1060 GSAEIDFNSFMS
+1060 ASAQIDFNSFTS
-1072 LQEELQAQVSEM
+1072 LQDELQAQVSEL
-1084 TKNYDD
+1084 TENYDD

-1149 GILPEMKGTLEEK
+1149 GILPEMQGTLEEK

-1168 IAKFEK
+1168 VAKFEK
-1174 PDVATWT
+1174 PDVTTWT

-1212 AMMSTDKKGEIAQN
+1212 SMMSTDKKGEITQN
-1226 IAAVIPTMQEVM
+1226 IAAVIPTMEEVM
-1238 EVRGPISD
+1238 QVRGPISD
-1246 EAYNSMVEEYKT
+1246 EAYSSMVEEYKT

-1277 SDAVANTDMANII
+1277 STAVANTDMGKII
-1290 AELNSLGTK
+1290 TELKSIGDK

-1372 VVNPTK
+1372 VINPTK

-1437 VGGILGIDKNANGGI
+1437 VGEILGIDKNANGGI

-1458 SANSNLYSLNKAL
+1458 SANYTSSDSNVLYGLNKTL
-1471 ADTDYKIYNTTLK
+1471 SDTDYKIYNTALK
-1484 NAPISYNDSTDN
+1484 NAPISYNNSTDDN
-1496 TSNDIT
+1496 ETSDNNT
-1502 TVQEPVS
+1502 TVQKPLS
-1509 VTQEQ
+1509 VTTSEQ
-1514 TGNNKNNNIKIDIQ
+1514 TGNNTVQVNVQVSPEFVINNSSGQSEADILTIIKNNIK
-1528 LTPEFTINNSGGQT
+1528 GM
-1542 EEDIVAVIKKNM
+1542 A
-1554 KAMVDELG
+1554 DELG

-1574 NMPIVGE
+1574 NMPTVRE

>member
-52 SVQQSEERISQYD
+52 SVQQSQERISRYD

-71 RKSLLEWAKE
+71 RKSLLAWAKE
-81 KYQVLVE
+81 KYQV
-88 AREQVT
+88 
-94 PILNTVRGGL
+94 
-104 KNFASKTW
+104 
-112 KTLLEAK
+112 LLEAK

-133 KSFAGKTWS
+133 KSFAGKTWN

-194 NVKAISGASGN
+194 NIKAISGASGS

-313 SMAGSLGYSIEDVAF
+313 SMAGSLGYSIEDVAL

-358 SGAAD
+358 NGAAD
-363 SIKKLG
+363 SIQELG
-369 VDFYDS
+369 VNFYDS

-396 NQEQKTALAN
+396 NQEQKTSLAN

-441 AKRMSDIQLDNL
+441 AKKMSDIQLDNL

-488 NQIPNVQNAL
+488 KQVPNAQNVL
-498 NEAMDIIEKNVDRM
+498 DEAMDIIEKNVDRM
-512 KRKFKEVSKTNEWQ
+512 KRKFKEVSKTDEWQ
-526 NADIFGKV
+526 NANIFGKV
-534 TIAWDEFVIEPFSE
+534 TIAWDEFIIEPFSE
-548 WWESS
+548 WWESN

-558 NNVVKDIG
+558 NSIAKDIG
-566 NGLGTGLKLG
+566 NGIGSGLKFGITALLG
-576 ITTLLGVDI
+576 IDI
-585 SDAIDEGNTLGAS
+585 SETLDEGSTLGAS
-598 FANGFSEG
+598 FAQGFSQG
-606 FDFNLISQKIWDGLG
+606 FDFDLISQKIWDGLG

-679 AGTIL
+679 ASTIL
-684 GSASAGTGLLGK
+684 GSASAGTGILGK

-726 AGAGAIAGGATLI
+726 AGAGAIAGGATLVS
-739 SAGFDAYK
+739 SAMDLYK
-747 ASKSQDVDEQTA
+747 SIKSDNKDE
-759 YSKSAGWK
+759 KSAYGGSAAWK
-767 FGGVSGGAIAGAVLG
+767 AGGVVTGAVAGASLG
-782 GAVPVIGPIVG
+782 SVIPGLGTVVG
-793 GLIGAGVGGIV
+793 GLIGAGIGGIT
-804 GLVKG
+804 GWIKG
-809 NKVKEEYQEKVEEMQ
+809 NKIKEEYQENVEEMQ
-824 KVAEKTQKI
+824 KLSEKTQKV
-833 FDVTGLSIEKVKFA
+833 FDITGLSIEKVKFA
-847 NKDLNE
+847 NNDLNE

-860 SADKL
+860 SVDEL
-865 ATYIRADIQ
+865 ATYIREDIQ

-915 KADTYLSSLKSSQ
+915 KADTYLSSLKNSQ

-954 TVDTYVDNAKEYIES
+954 TVDTYVNNAKEYIES
-969 KHWEATTAFNLI
+969 KRWEATTAFNLI
-981 LGGKGDTSGIDNVY
+981 LGNGDTSGIDNVY
-995 NDITN
+995 SDITN

-1006 NRLSATTNIAL
+1006 NRLSATMDIAL

-1025 EQAEITS
+1025 EQAEITN
-1032 LQQQTEDV
+1032 LQQQIEDV
-1040 VNKVSQAE
+1040 VNKVSEAE
-1048 QEANLDILKIKY
+1048 QAADLDILKIKY
-1060 GSAEIDFNSFMS
+1060 ASAQIDFNSFTS
-1072 LQEELQAQVSEM
+1072 LQDELQAQVSEL
-1084 TKNYDD
+1084 TENYDD

-1149 GILPEMKGTLEEK
+1149 GILPEMQGTLEEK

-1168 IAKFEK
+1168 VAKFEK
-1174 PDVATWT
+1174 PDVTTWT

-1212 AMMSTDKKGEIAQN
+1212 SMMSTDKKGEITQN
-1226 IAAVIPTMQEVM
+1226 IAAVIPTMEEVM
-1238 EVRGPISD
+1238 QVRGPISD
-1246 EAYNSMVEEYKT
+1246 EAYSSMVEEYKT

-1277 SDAVANTDMANII
+1277 STAVANTDMGKII
-1290 AELNSLGTK
+1290 TELKSIGDK

-1310 ADYSGVSSSVGNGI
+1310 ADYIGVSSSVGNGI

-1372 VVNPTK
+1372 VINPTK

-1437 VGGILGIDKNANGGI
+1437 VGEILGIDKNANGGI

-1458 SANSNLYSLNKAL
+1458 SANYTSSDSNVLYGLNKTL
-1471 ADTDYKIYNTTLK
+1471 SDTDYKIYNTALK
-1484 NAPISYNDSTDN
+1484 NAPISYNNSTDDN
-1496 TSNDIT
+1496 ETSDNNT
-1502 TVQEPVS
+1502 TVQKPLS
-1509 VTQEQ
+1509 VTTSEQ
-1514 TGNNKNNNIKIDIQ
+1514 TGNNTVQVNVQVSPEFVINNSSGQSEADILTIIKNNIK
-1528 LTPEFTINNSGGQT
+1528 GM
-1542 EEDIVAVIKKNM
+1542 A
-1554 KAMVDELG
+1554 DELG

-1574 NMPIVGE
+1574 NMPTVRE

>member
-7 IDVSLTATDNTEAG
+7 IDVTINATDNTEAG
-21 VRSAT
+21 VKSAT
-26 TRINTLERSANSAS
+26 TRIKTLENAGSNAS
-40 NSIRNTTSNVDR
+40 KTIKDTTDNIDKSVDK
-52 SVQQSEERISQYD
+52 SKEKVSKFDDTIKKTQ
-65 ETVQRT
+65 
-71 RKSLLEWAKE
+71 KSLLAWAKG
-81 KYQVLVE
+81 KYQ
-88 AREQVT
+88 A
-94 PILNTVRGGL
+94 
-104 KNFASKTW
+104 
-112 KTLLEAK
+112 LLEAK
-119 EKVTPILNTVKSGL
+119 EKVTPIINTVKSGL

-142 VTLKAIDLITTPL
+142 VTLKAIDLITSPL

-194 NVKAISGASGN
+194 NVKAISGASGS

-313 SMAGSLGYSIEDVAF
+313 SMAGSLGYSIEDVAL

-441 AKRMSDIQLDNL
+441 AKKMSDIQLDNL

-512 KRKFKEVSKTNEWQ
+512 KRKFKEVSKTDEWQ

-558 NNVVKDIG
+558 NNLVKDIG

-585 SDAIDEGNTLGAS
+585 SDTIDEGNTLGAS
-598 FANGFSEG
+598 FAKGFSEG
-606 FDFNLISQKIWDGLG
+606 FDFDLISQKIWDGLG

-679 AGTIL
+679 ASTIL
-684 GSASAGTGLLGK
+684 GSASAGTGILGK

-704 GAGNLA
+704 GAGNLT

-726 AGAGAIAGGATLI
+726 AGAGAIASGATLI

-759 YSKSAGWK
+759 YNKSAVWK
-767 FGGVSGGAIAGAVLG
+767 FGGVGGGAIAGMVMGSAI
-782 GAVPVIGPIVG
+782 PVVGTAVG

-804 GLVKG
+804 GLAKG

-860 SADKL
+860 TADEL
-865 ATYIRADIQ
+865 ATYIREDIQ

-915 KADTYLSSLKSSQ
+915 KADTYLSSLKNSQ

-934 NWKIGLGLDLTSDDL
+934 NWKIGLGINLTSDDL
-949 ASYRK
+949 ANYRK

-1006 NRLSATTNIAL
+1006 NRLSATMDIAL

-1025 EQAEITS
+1025 EQAEITN
-1032 LQQQTEDV
+1032 LQQQIEDI
-1040 VNKVSQAE
+1040 VNRVSQAE
-1048 QEANLDILKIKY
+1048 QEADLDILKIKY
-1060 GSAEIDFNSFMS
+1060 GSAEIDFNSFTS
-1072 LQEELQAQVSEM
+1072 LQEELQAQVAEM
-1084 TKNYDD
+1084 TENYDD

-1149 GILPEMKGTLEEK
+1149 EILPEMKGTLEEK

-1174 PDVATWT
+1174 PDVSTWT
-1181 QQDMMSWLGLDN
+1181 EKDMMSWLGLDN

-1205 AELSATA
+1205 KELSATA

-1226 IAAVIPTMQEVM
+1226 IAAVIPTMEEVM
-1238 EVRGPISD
+1238 QVRGPISD
-1246 EAYNSMVEEYKT
+1246 EAYSSMVEEYT
-1258 ALEGAVKDA
+1258 TTLENAVKNAD
-1267 GFNNIISDNI
+1267 FSQVSSVMSENIGN
-1277 SDAVANTDMANII
+1277 AVANTDMGKII
-1290 AELNSLGTK
+1290 TELNSIGTK
-1299 SGLEAVNAFNS
+1299 SGLEAVNAFNT

-1324 GSAINNTDMQPIIS
+1324 GSAINNTDMSPIIS

-1386 ATGSASVEV
+1386 ATGSASIEV

-1437 VGGILGIDKNANGGI
+1437 VGEILGIDKNANGGI

-1458 SANSNLYSLNKAL
+1458 SANYISSDNNLYSLNKAL
-1471 ADTDYKIYNTTLK
+1471 ADTDYKIYNTALK

-1509 VTQEQ
+1509 VTPSEQ
-1514 TGNNKNNNIKIDIQ
+1514 TGNNNIKIDIQ
-1528 LTPEFTINNSGGQT
+1528 VSPEFVINNSSGQK
-1542 EEDIVAVIKKNM
+1542 EEDIVAIIKKSINTM
-1554 KAMVDELG
+1554 ADELSG
-1562 GEIAERLEAVFS
+1562 SIAERLQAVFS

>member
-52 SVQQSEERISQYD
+52 SVQQSQERISRYD

-71 RKSLLEWAKE
+71 RKSLLAWAKE
-81 KYQVLVE
+81 KYQV
-88 AREQVT
+88 
-94 PILNTVRGGL
+94 
-104 KNFASKTW
+104 
-112 KTLLEAK
+112 LLEAK

-133 KSFAGKTWS
+133 KSFAGKTWN

-194 NVKAISGASGN
+194 NVKAISGASGS

-313 SMAGSLGYSIEDVAF
+313 SMAGSLGYSIEDVAL

-358 SGAAD
+358 NGAAD
-363 SIKKLG
+363 SIQELG
-369 VDFYDS
+369 VNFYDS

-396 NQEQKTALAN
+396 NQEQKTSLAN

-441 AKRMSDIQLDNL
+441 AKKMSDIQLDNL

-488 NQIPNVQNAL
+488 KQVPNAQNVL
-498 NEAMDIIEKNVDRM
+498 DEAMDIIEKNVDRM
-512 KRKFKEVSKTNEWQ
+512 KRKFKEVSKTDEWQ
-526 NADIFGKV
+526 NANIFGKV
-534 TIAWDEFVIEPFSE
+534 TIAWDEFIIEPFSE
-548 WWESS
+548 WWESN

-558 NNVVKDIG
+558 NSIAKDIG
-566 NGLGTGLKLG
+566 NGIGSGLKFGITALLG
-576 ITTLLGVDI
+576 IDI
-585 SDAIDEGNTLGAS
+585 SETLDEGSTLGAS
-598 FANGFSEG
+598 FAQGFSQG
-606 FDFNLISQKIWDGLG
+606 FDFDLISQKIWDGLG

-679 AGTIL
+679 ASTIL
-684 GSASAGTGLLGK
+684 GSASAGTGILGK

-726 AGAGAIAGGATLI
+726 AGAGAIAGGATLVS
-739 SAGFDAYK
+739 SAMDLYK
-747 ASKSQDVDEQTA
+747 SIKSDNKDE
-759 YSKSAGWK
+759 KSAYGGSAAWK
-767 FGGVSGGAIAGAVLG
+767 AGGVVTGAVAGASLG
-782 GAVPVIGPIVG
+782 SVIPGLGTVVG
-793 GLIGAGVGGIV
+793 GLIGAGIGGIT
-804 GLVKG
+804 GWIKG
-809 NKVKEEYQEKVEEMQ
+809 NKIKEEYQENVEEMQ
-824 KVAEKTQKI
+824 KLSEKTQKV
-833 FDVTGLSIEKVKFA
+833 FDITGLSIEKVKFA
-847 NKDLNE
+847 NNDLNE

-860 SADKL
+860 SVDEL
-865 ATYIRADIQ
+865 ATYIREDIQ

-915 KADTYLSSLKSSQ
+915 KADTYLSSLKNSQ

-954 TVDTYVDNAKEYIES
+954 TVDTYVNNAKEYIES
-969 KHWEATTAFNLI
+969 KRWEATTAFNLI
-981 LGGKGDTSGIDNVY
+981 LGNGDTSGIDNVY
-995 NDITN
+995 SDITN

-1006 NRLSATTNIAL
+1006 NRLSATMDIAL

-1025 EQAEITS
+1025 EQAEITN
-1032 LQQQTEDV
+1032 LQQQIEDV
-1040 VNKVSQAE
+1040 VNKVSEAE
-1048 QEANLDILKIKY
+1048 QAADLDILKIKY
-1060 GSAEIDFNSFMS
+1060 ASAQIDFNSFTS
-1072 LQEELQAQVSEM
+1072 LQDELQAQVSEL
-1084 TKNYDD
+1084 TENYDD

-1149 GILPEMKGTLEEK
+1149 GILPEMQGTLEEK

-1168 IAKFEK
+1168 VAKFEK
-1174 PDVATWT
+1174 PDVTTWT

-1212 AMMSTDKKGEIAQN
+1212 SMMSTDKKGEITQN
-1226 IAAVIPTMQEVM
+1226 IAAVIPTMEEVM
-1238 EVRGPISD
+1238 QVRGPISD
-1246 EAYNSMVEEYKT
+1246 EAYSSMVEEYKT

-1277 SDAVANTDMANII
+1277 STAVANTDMGKII
-1290 AELNSLGTK
+1290 TELKSIGDK

-1372 VVNPTK
+1372 VINPTK

-1437 VGGILGIDKNANGGI
+1437 VGEILGIDKNANGGI

-1458 SANSNLYSLNKAL
+1458 SANYTSSDSNVLYGLNKTL
-1471 ADTDYKIYNTTLK
+1471 SDTDYKIYNTALK
-1484 NAPISYNDSTDN
+1484 NAPISYNNSTDDN
-1496 TSNDIT
+1496 ETSDNNT
-1502 TVQEPVS
+1502 TVQKPLS
-1509 VTQEQ
+1509 VTTSEQ
-1514 TGNNKNNNIKIDIQ
+1514 TGNNTVQVNVQVSPEFVINNSSGQSEADILTIIKNNIK
-1528 LTPEFTINNSGGQT
+1528 GM
-1542 EEDIVAVIKKNM
+1542 A
-1554 KAMVDELG
+1554 DELG

-1574 NMPIVGE
+1574 NMPIVRE

>member
-7 IDVSLTATDNTEAG
+7 IDVSLEATDNTEAG

-26 TRINTLERSANSAS
+26 TRITTLERTADNVSS
-40 NSIRNTTSNVDR
+40 SIRNTTSNVDR
-52 SVQQSEERISQYD
+52 SVQQSEERISEYD

-81 KYQVLVE
+81 KYQVLLE
-88 AREQVT
+88 ARERVT
-94 PILNTVRGGL
+94 PIV
-104 KNFASKTW
+104 
-112 KTLLEAK
+112 
-119 EKVTPILNTVKSGL
+119 NTVKSGL
-133 KSFAGKTWS
+133 KSFAGKTWN
-142 VTLKAIDLITTPL
+142 VTLKAIDLITSPL
-155 KGVLN
+155 RSVIN
-160 LLKNPILQ
+160 MLKNPILQ

-194 NVKAISGASGN
+194 NIKAISGASGN

-228 AEAFNYMAMAGWNAQ
+228 AEAFNYMAMAGWNAN
-243 QMTDGIEGILNLAS
+243 QMVDGIEGILNLAS

-313 SMAGSLGYSIEDVAF
+313 SMAGSLGYSIEDVAL

-358 SGAAD
+358 NGAAD
-363 SIKKLG
+363 AIQELG
-369 VDFYDS
+369 VNFYDS

-396 NQEQKTALAN
+396 NQEQKTNLSN

-441 AKRMSDIQLDNL
+441 AKKMSDIQLDNL

-458 LFQSAVDGLKISLG
+458 LFQSALDGLKISLG

-479 LRDIVQGLT
+479 LRDIVQWLT
-488 NQIPNVQNAL
+488 QQVPNTQVML
-498 NEAMDIIEKNVDRM
+498 NEAMDTIEKNVDRI
-512 KRKFKEVSKTNEWQ
+512 KRKYKELSNTDEWQ

-548 WWESS
+548 WWESN

-558 NNVVKDIG
+558 NNLVKDIG

-576 ITTLLGVDI
+576 ITTLLGIDI
-585 SDAIDEGNTLGAS
+585 SETLDEGNTLGAS
-598 FANGFSEG
+598 FAKGFSEG
-606 FDFNLISQKIWDGLG
+606 FDFDLISQKIWDGFG
-621 NIVSNA
+621 KIVSNA

-634 ESADLSSIFSAALLM
+634 ESADLSSVLSAGILL
-649 KIGSPL
+649 KTAGPL
-655 LSMGQGAFS
+655 MSMGQGAFTLDKS
-664 LGKTLFG
+664 LFSKQETLGG
-671 AGSTGTSI
+671 ASVARSLIGSTGNAMVS
-679 AGTIL
+679 GTGIL
-684 GSASAGTGLLGK
+684 GGLADIGYSLSRTSKAGMYFGSMSGQMSGGAAALTGAVASAG
-696 SSMLAIKL
+696 A
-704 GAGNLA
+704 
-710 SGASLSAGGL
+710 
-720 SALGMG
+720 
-726 AGAGAIAGGATLI
+726 AGAIAGGATLI
-739 SAGFDAYK
+739 SAGIDTYKATKSDNQEEKDAYG
-747 ASKSQDVDEQTA
+747 A
-759 YSKSAGWK
+759 SAGWK
-767 FGGVSGGAIAGAVLG
+767 VGGVGAGAFAGMAIGSL
-782 GAVPVIGPIVG
+782 VPVVGTAVG
-793 GLIGAGVGGIV
+793 GLIGAGVGGIA
-804 GLVKG
+804 GWIKG
-809 NKVKEEYQEKVEEMQ
+809 NKVKEEYQENVEEMQ
-824 KVAEKTQKI
+824 KVAEKTQKV

-860 SADKL
+860 SADEL
-865 ATYIRADIQ
+865 ATYIRQDIQ
-874 NVGKN
+874 KVGEN

-891 KDLAKE
+891 KDLAKK

-915 KADTYLSSLKSSQ
+915 KADTSLSSLKSSQ

-934 NWKIGLGLDLTSDDL
+934 NWKIGLGLNLTSDDL
-949 ASYRK
+949 ANYRK
-954 TVDTYVDNAKEYIES
+954 TVDTYVDNAKQYIES

-981 LGGKGDTSGIDNVY
+981 LDGKGDISGIDNVY
-995 NDITN
+995 TDITN

-1006 NRLSATTNIAL
+1006 NQLSQTIDIAL

-1025 EQAEITS
+1025 EQAEITN
-1032 LQQQTEDV
+1032 LQQQIADV
-1040 VNKVSQAE
+1040 VNKVSSAE
-1048 QEANLDILKIKY
+1048 QEADLDMLKIKY
-1060 GSAEIDFNSFMS
+1060 GSAQIDFNSFIS
-1072 LQEELQAQVSEM
+1072 LQEELQAQISEM
-1084 TKNYDD
+1084 TESYNE

-1122 AQIQEMNLRVQS
+1122 AQIQEMNLRVKS

-1143 WSDQLN
+1143 WSEQLD
-1149 GILPEMKGTLEEK
+1149 GILPQMKGTLEEK

-1174 PDVATWT
+1174 PDVTTWT
-1181 QQDMMSWLGLDN
+1181 QEDMMSWLGLDN

-1212 AMMSTDKKGEIAQN
+1212 SMMSTDKKGEIAQD
-1226 IAAVIPTMQEVM
+1226 IAAVIPTMEEVM
-1238 EVRGPISD
+1238 QVRGPISD
-1246 EAYNSMVEEYKT
+1246 EAYSSMVEEYKT

-1277 SDAVANTDMANII
+1277 STAVANTDMGKII
-1290 AELNSLGTK
+1290 TELKSIGDK
-1299 SGLEAVNAFNS
+1299 SGLEAINAFNS

-1372 VVNPTK
+1372 VINPTK

-1437 VGGILGIDKNANGGI
+1437 VGEILGIDKNANGGI

-1458 SANSNLYSLNKAL
+1458 SANYTSSDSNVLYGLNKTL
-1471 ADTDYKIYNTTLK
+1471 SDTDYKIYNTALK
-1484 NAPISYNDSTDN
+1484 NAPISYNNSTDDN
-1496 TSNDIT
+1496 ETSDNNT
-1502 TVQEPVS
+1502 TVQKPLS
-1509 VTQEQ
+1509 VTTSEQ
-1514 TGNNKNNNIKIDIQ
+1514 TGNNTVQVNVQVSPEFVINNSSGQSEADILTIIKNNIK
-1528 LTPEFTINNSGGQT
+1528 GM
-1542 EEDIVAVIKKNM
+1542 A
-1554 KAMVDELG
+1554 DELG

-1574 NMPIVGE
+1574 NMPIVRE